1 MKARQRST
9 LTSILS
15 LKKGEAV
22 GEVYVHDIADEESWS
37 PLLFE
42 RGEGRVRS

>member
-1 MKARQRST
+1 MKAWHRST

-15 LKKGEAV
+15 LKKGQAE
-22 GEVYVHDIADEESWS
+22 GGVYVHDIADEESWS